1 MSETC
6 SRCLRE
12 KISPRIGTLSAH
24 IDATEGKCFDDKECL
39 SIAYEREKA
48 TREKALAQLAT
59 LHSRNAA
66 HERWMLYASE
76 AVSGLK
82 PGAVTGHP
90 VVDCVAGL
98 KAEMAQARQDLACV
112 KAALAAAHSRR
123 DRLEAELA
131 LARKLRDESA
141 TATGVLQQIE
151 QLQSEMVADIA
162 ALQAGRR

>member
-1 MSETC
+1 MRARRSAA
-6 SRCLRE
+6 SSQAQ
-12 KISPRIGTLSAH
+12 SP
-24 IDATEGKCFDDKECL
+24 
-39 SIAYEREKA
+39 
-48 TREKALAQLAT
+48 
-59 LHSRNAA
+59 
-66 HERWMLYASE
+66 
-76 AVSGLK
+76 
-82 PGAVTGHP
+82 GHP

-112 KAALAAAHSRR
+112 KAALAVAHSRR

-131 LARKLRDESA
+131 LARKLPDESA